1 MEQQTNL
8 VEQTSDLIKQ
18 SDSTIL
24 IAIGILVLLAILAI
38 PLIRTLSEIRS
49 KTRKEAQAGV
59 ELLVKVVQENTAVNA
74 SLKTLIEK
82 DQKFCKDCRNEQLSM
97 FRQLQDNQDLAN
109 MKLVEIHTILKKEDK

>member
-1 MEQQTNL
+1 MEQQTQ
-8 VEQTSDLIKQ
+8 QTIDLIKQ